1 MKRKVVAV
9 FLTALVALLWVG
21 GGSEALFAQSN
32 AVIDDILANERM
44 TYGHAVYILGV
55 ADGTIPER
63 TSVADA
69 HRQSQTDGLYFGYE
83 REDPVSLGEFS
94 LMLMETF
101 DVPGGLMY
109 TVLPSP
115 RYAARE
121 LAFRNVIQGDAYPR
135 MAISGERAMRIIGR
149 VLALQ
154 EEGRLR

>member
-1 MKRKVVAV
+1 MKKPLLFGFALSVL
-9 FLTALVALLWVG
+9 LTAG
-21 GGSEALFAQSN
+21 IGSGALFAQSN

-69 HRQSQTDGLYFGYE
+69 HRQSQADGLYFGYE
-83 REDPVSLGEFS
+83 REDPVTLGEFS
-94 LMLMETF
+94 FMVMETF

-135 MAISGERAMRIIGR
+135 MAISGERGMRIIGR

>member
-69 HRQSQTDGLYFGYE
+69 HRQSQTGGLYFGYE

>member
-1 MKRKVVAV
+1 MKKPLLFGFALS
-9 FLTALVALLWVG
+9 FLLTAG
-21 GGSEALFAQSN
+21 IGSGALFAQSN
-32 AVIDDILANERM
+32 AVIDDILANEQM

-115 RYAARE
+115 RYAARD